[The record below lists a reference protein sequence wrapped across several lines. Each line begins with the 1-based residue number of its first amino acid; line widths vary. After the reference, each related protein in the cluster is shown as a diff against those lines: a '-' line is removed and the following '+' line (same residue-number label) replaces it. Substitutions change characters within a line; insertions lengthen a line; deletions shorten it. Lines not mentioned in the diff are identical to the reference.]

1 MSATILSG
9 DFTVYYLDENRQ
21 KRLEYTGS
29 GTTYTVNE
37 LYSALQD
44 HFDELTQLDDG
55 TPMSAQTPT
64 EYTIGIIDSGD
75 NDPWFIDKTSVEY
88 LTGGAIKT
96 ASWLRAETTNTGIIK
111 LTVDNTNIVSGDIGE
126 TITGD
131 TDSDSGTLL
140 DVYGTGSGSEL
151 WVRPDSS
158 AAANSFDNA
167 SQGLTCNTHTATQEA
182 APESGEMLWANIY
195 SLGTIASNSHLYVN
209 QEEVLVTAFKDTTD
223 WWDDGHIDI
232 LLLVKEVGSNIDDAI
247 VTVMARRYGAAYD
260 YYEVDLSAGGRNP
273 IPLATGAD
281 LDNTTGYKSV
291 TFSGA
296 SGGTEYTVGDV
307 IYVAASAK
315 EAVIT
320 GGVDLDQA
328 SGTFYYYLIGDPL
341 TDFSNSDTVTDGT
354 RSCTVGTPA
363 DYGPALLSGLSIT
376 HAARDTDDIDEDGT
390 TEPYS
395 IVVDCS
401 DEVLT
406 DVWEWLKYITMRG
419 ETGTSDT
426 DGQDAQF
433 YVGTQYQIE
442 YTGQSGSFSEGET
455 LWLHDVSNDL
465 VGYGVVVAD
474 HDDGATGDLLLRN
487 VRLYASISTATQI
500 GDNVAQASY
509 TDYATVGSYRTITPT
524 KQSPFG
530 TFAGG
535 TFFGAPGVVLINYDS
550 DDINSFQLIDDDGT
564 VVTAPIK
571 VSVAVTN
578 TRAGDNIAV
587 FRLDTNDDVEK
598 DTYLANASQTAGAT
612 SLVVSTAIGNET
624 PGKTTGGIVR
634 IVDVSVPQE
643 YRLRYTS
650 WDTSTFTLFNMT
662 SLTADGSNC
671 TSTQLTDTGANF
683 QTNLVKVG
691 DLIRNTTEGAIAYV
705 TAVVSENELTTTPVT
720 DWTSDAYEIGTLPI
734 ATTAADDTVYVP
746 FIDVYETTGTSGSPG
761 SESVNVTYEGDID
774 VRVRVRQAGDI
785 VPFEADNQIKSTGMS
800 QATIRTPDTIY
811 TA

>member
-9 DFTVYYLDENRQ
+9 DWTIYYLDENRQ
-21 KRLEYTGS
+21 KRLEYSGS

-111 LTVDNTNIVSGDIGE
+111 LTVNNTNIVSGDIGYD
-126 TITGD
+126 IVGD
-131 TDSDSGTLL
+131 TDSDTGTLL
-140 DVYGTGSGSEL
+140 DVYGTGTGSEL

-158 AAANSFDNA
+158 AAANSFDN
-167 SQGLTCNTHTATQEA
+167 STQGLTCNTHTATQEE

-209 QEEVLVTAFKDTTD
+209 QEEVLITAFKDTTD

-232 LLLVKEVGSNIDDAI
+232 LLLVKEVGSNIDDAV

-281 LDNTTGYKSV
+281 LDNTTGYKQV

-363 DYGPALLSGLSIT
+363 DYGPATLSGLSIT
-376 HAARDTDDIDEDGT
+376 HTARDTDDINEDGS
-390 TEPYS
+390 TEPFS
-395 IVVDCS
+395 IAIDCS

-426 DGQDAQF
+426 DTQSAEF
-433 YVGTQYQIE
+433 YVGTQYQVE

-455 LWLHDVSNDL
+455 LWLHDVSNVL
-465 VGYGVVVAD
+465 VAYGVVVAD
-474 HDDGATGDLLLRN
+474 HDDGATGDLLLRS
-487 VRLYASISTATQI
+487 VRLYGSMGDVTQI

-509 TDYATVGSYRTITPT
+509 TDYATVGSVRTITPT

-535 TFFGAPGVVLINYDS
+535 TFFGAPGVVLLNYDS
-550 DDINSFQLIDDDGT
+550 GDINSFQLIDDDGT
-564 VVTAPIK
+564 IVTAPIK

-734 ATTAADDTVYVP
+734 TTTAADDTVYVP
-746 FIDVYETTGTSGSPG
+746 FIDVYEDTGTDGSPG